1 MVLAKSVGVCVAFAV
16 LSAGPA
22 AQQPQQHGEHAA
34 PEKLGQVRFSTSCKG
49 VQAPFDRAV
58 ALLHSFSFS
67 TANKAFQDVAA
78 KDPACAMAYWGQAM
92 SLWTNPFGGIKSA
105 SVIANG
111 KPVIEKGLTVGSPTP
126 RERAYLAAVAEL
138 YKNAD
143 TVDHRTRIVN
153 YERAME
159 ALAKANPGDMEAQIF
174 YALAANQTALSTD
187 KTYAQQK
194 KAVAILQP
202 LYKKHP
208 DHPGLAHYLIHAN
221 DTPALAPAGLDAAQR
236 YASIAPSAP
245 HALHMPSH
253 TFTRVGYWKESVA
266 TNIRSAE
273 AAMRDGTF
281 AEALHAMDYEIY
293 AYLQMGMDK
302 KALAVRDD
310 APKVQAKLDVN
321 ALGGAAS
328 GATGLYATAAIP
340 ARYAMERGAWDEAAA
355 LAPRSGG
362 SPQADA
368 LIHFARAIGA
378 ARAGRPDAAAG
389 DLTQLEA
396 LRAKLVEMKDAYW
409 AEQVRIQREV
419 ATAWVGFAQ
428 GKRPEALDQLRKAA
442 DAEDATDKAAVSPGP
457 LAPAREQLGEMLL
470 ELKQA
475 AAALTEFEAVMK
487 KEPRRFRATYG
498 AAKAASLAGD
508 KVKARK
514 YFTDLLAIA
523 KTAETPVRPEIT
535 EARTF
540 IGAK

>member
-1 MVLAKSVGVCVAFAV
+1 MVSAKSVGICTAMAV
-16 LSAGPA
+16 LTAGLA
-22 AQQPQQHGEHAA
+22 ARQAQQHGEHAA
-34 PEKLGQVRFSTSCKG
+34 PEKLGQVRFTTSCKG
-49 VQAPFDRAV
+49 VQAEFDRAV

-67 TANKAFQDVAA
+67 AANKAFQDVAA
-78 KDPACAMAYWGQAM
+78 KDPTCAMAYWGQAM
-92 SLWTNPFGGIKSA
+92 SQWTNPFGGIKPPG
-105 SVIANG
+105 VIANG

-126 RERAYLAAVAEL
+126 RERAYLNAVAEL

-143 TVDHRTRIVN
+143 TVDHRTRILN
-153 YERAME
+153 YEHAME
-159 ALAKANPGDMEAQIF
+159 ALAKANPTDMEAQIF
-174 YALAANQTALSTD
+174 YALAANQTALLTD

-253 TFTRVGYWKESVA
+253 TFTRVGYWKESVD

-273 AAMRDGTF
+273 AAMKEGTV
-281 AEALHAMDYEIY
+281 AEALHAMDYEVY
-293 AYLQMGMDK
+293 AYLQMAMDR
-302 KALAVRDD
+302 KAVAVRDQVP
-310 APKVQAKLDVN
+310 AVMGKLDVN

-328 GATGLYATAAIP
+328 GVAGLYATAAIP
-340 ARYAMERGAWDEAAA
+340 ARYAMERGAWKEAAA
-355 LAPRSGG
+355 LATRTSG

-368 LIHFARAIGA
+368 LLHFARAIGA
-378 ARAGRPDAAAG
+378 ARAGTPDAAAA
-389 DLTQLEA
+389 DLAQLEA
-396 LRAKLVEMKDAYW
+396 LRVKLEGMKDPYW

-419 ATAWVGFAQ
+419 ASAWVAFAQ

-470 ELKQA
+470 AMNQP
-475 AAALTEFEAVMK
+475 AAALTELEAVMK

-498 AAKAASLAGD
+498 AGKAASLAGD

-514 YFTDLLAIA
+514 YFTELLAIA
-523 KTAETPVRPEIT
+523 KTAEAPARPEIT

-540 IGAK
+540 LGTK

>member
-1 MVLAKSVGVCVAFAV
+1 MVLVRSVGVCVAFAA
-16 LSAGPA
+16 LAAGPA

-34 PEKLGQVRFSTSCKG
+34 PEKLGQVHFATSCKG
-49 VQAPFDRAV
+49 VQPAFDRAV

-67 TANKAFQDVAA
+67 AANKAFQDVAA
-78 KDPACAMAYWGQAM
+78 KDPACAIAYWGQAM
-92 SLWTNPFGGIKSA
+92 SQWTNPFGGIKPPT
-105 SVIANG
+105 VIANG

-143 TVDHRTRIVN
+143 TVDHRTRITN

-159 ALAKANPGDMEAQIF
+159 GLAKANPDDMEAQIF
-174 YALAANQTALSTD
+174 YALAANQTALPTD

-194 KAVAILQP
+194 KAIAILQP

-221 DTPALAPAGLDAAQR
+221 DAPALAPAGLDAAQR

-253 TFTRVGYWKESVA
+253 TFTRVGYWKESVD
-266 TNIRSAE
+266 TNIRSAD

-293 AYLQMGMDK
+293 AYLQMGMDQ
-302 KALAVRDD
+302 KALAVRDE
-310 APKVQAKLDVN
+310 APKVFARLDVN

-328 GATGLYATAAIP
+328 GAGGLYATAAIP
-340 ARYAMERGAWDEAAA
+340 ARYAMERSDWNAAAA
-355 LAPRSGG
+355 LATRTTS

-368 LIHFARAIGA
+368 VTHYARAIGA
-378 ARAGRPDAAAG
+378 ARAGKPDAASA
-389 DLTQLEA
+389 DLAQLET
-396 LRAKLVEMKDAYW
+396 LRAKLADMKDASW

-419 ATAWVGFAQ
+419 ASAWVTYAKHMDAF
-428 GKRPEALDQLRKAA
+428 DQLRKAA

-457 LAPAREQLGEMLL
+457 LAPAREQLAEMLL
-470 ELKQA
+470 EHKQP

-508 KVKARK
+508 KVKART
-514 YFTDLLAIA
+514 YFAELLAIA
-523 KTAETPVRPEIT
+523 KTAEAPARPEIT

>member
-1 MVLAKSVGVCVAFAV
+1 MVIGKAALACTAAV
-16 LSAGPA
+16 LTTGALI
-22 AQQPQQHGEHAA
+22 AQQAQQHGEHAA
-34 PEKLGQVRFSTSCKG
+34 PEKLGQVHFATSCNKG
-49 VQAPFDRAV
+49 VQDAFDRGV

-67 TANKAFQDVAA
+67 TANKAFQDVLA
-78 KDPACAMAYWGQAM
+78 KDPTCAIAYWGQAM
-92 SLWTNPFGGIKSA
+92 AQWTNPFGGIKSPA
-105 SVIANG
+105 IIANG
-111 KPVIEKGLTVGSPTP
+111 KPVIEKGLTVGSPTA
-126 RERAYLAAVAEL
+126 RERAYLGAVAEL

-159 ALAKANPGDMEAQIF
+159 ALAKANPDDMEAQIF
-174 YALAANQTALSTD
+174 YALAANQTALPTD

-194 KAVAILQP
+194 KAVAILEP

-221 DTPALAPAGLDAAQR
+221 DAPALAPAGLDAAKR

-253 TFTRVGYWKESVA
+253 TFTRVGYWKESVD

-273 AAMRDGTF
+273 AAMRDGTV
-281 AEALHAMDYEIY
+281 AEALHAMDYEVY
-293 AYLQMGMDK
+293 AYLQMAMDK
-302 KALAVRDD
+302 KALAVRDEV
-310 APKVQAKLDVN
+310 PKAMGKLDVN

-328 GATGLYATAAIP
+328 GTAGLYANAAIP

-355 LAPRSGG
+355 LTPRASN
-362 SPQADA
+362 SAQADA
-368 LIHFARAIGA
+368 ITHFARAVGA
-378 ARAGRPDAAAG
+378 ARAGRPDAAAA
-389 DLTQLEA
+389 DLAQLET
-396 LRAKLVEMKDAYW
+396 LRARLEAAKDPYW
-409 AEQVRIQREV
+409 TEQVRIQREV
-419 ATAWVGFAQ
+419 ASAWVAYARKQDARG
-428 GKRPEALDQLRKAA
+428 QLRKAA

-470 ELKQA
+470 ELKEA

-514 YFTDLLAIA
+514 YFTELLAIA
-523 KTAETPVRPEIT
+523 KTAEAPARPEIA
-535 EARTF
+535 EARKF
-540 IGAK
+540 VAAK

>member
-1 MVLAKSVGVCVAFAV
+1 MVSAKSVGICTAMAV
-16 LSAGPA
+16 LTAGLA
-22 AQQPQQHGEHAA
+22 ARQAQQHGEHAA
-34 PEKLGQVRFSTSCKG
+34 PEKLGQVRFTTSCKG
-49 VQAPFDRAV
+49 VQAEFDRAV

-67 TANKAFQDVAA
+67 AANKAFQDVAA
-78 KDPACAMAYWGQAM
+78 KDPTCAMAYWGQAM
-92 SLWTNPFGGIKSA
+92 SQWTNPFGGIKPPG
-105 SVIANG
+105 VIANG

-126 RERAYLAAVAEL
+126 RERAYLNAVAEL

-143 TVDHRTRIVN
+143 TVDHRTRILN

-159 ALAKANPGDMEAQIF
+159 ALAKANPTDMEAQIF
-174 YALAANQTALSTD
+174 YALAANQTALLTD
-187 KTYAQQK
+187 KTYTQQK

-253 TFTRVGYWKESVA
+253 TFTRVGYWKESVD

-273 AAMRDGTF
+273 AAMKEGTV
-281 AEALHAMDYEIY
+281 AEALHAMDYEVY
-293 AYLQMGMDK
+293 AYLQMAMDR
-302 KALAVRDD
+302 KAMAVRDQVP
-310 APKVQAKLDVN
+310 AVMGKLDVN

-328 GATGLYATAAIP
+328 GVAGLYANAAIP
-340 ARYAMERGAWDEAAA
+340 ARYAMERGAWEEAAA
-355 LAPRSGG
+355 LKPSASS

-368 LIHFARAIGA
+368 ITHFARAIGA
-378 ARAGRPDAAAG
+378 ARAARPDAAAA
-389 DLTQLEA
+389 DLAQLET
-396 LRAKLVEMKDAYW
+396 LRAKLEGMKDPYW
-409 AEQVRIQREV
+409 AEQVRIQKEV
-419 ATAWVGFAQ
+419 ASAWVAYA
-428 GKRPEALDQLRKAA
+428 KHLDARDQLRKAA

-470 ELKQA
+470 ELKDA
-475 AAALTEFEAVMK
+475 AAALVEFEAVMK

-514 YFTDLLAIA
+514 YFTELLAIA
-523 KTAETPVRPEIT
+523 KTAEPPARPEIT

-540 IGAK
+540 LGTK

>member
-1 MVLAKSVGVCVAFAV
+1 MVSAKSVGICTAMAV
-16 LSAGPA
+16 LTAGLA
-22 AQQPQQHGEHAA
+22 AQQPQPHGEHAA
-34 PEKLGQVRFSTSCKG
+34 PEKLGQVRFTTSCKG
-49 VQAPFDRAV
+49 VQAEFDRGV

-67 TANKAFQDVAA
+67 TANKAFQDVLA
-78 KDPACAMAYWGQAM
+78 KDSTCAMAYWGQAM
-92 SLWTNPFGGIKSA
+92 AQWTNPFGGIKPPA
-105 SVIANG
+105 VIANG

-126 RERAYLAAVAEL
+126 RERAYLNAVAEL

-143 TVDHRTRIVN
+143 TVDHRTRILN

-159 ALAKANPGDMEAQIF
+159 ALAKANPTDMEAQIF
-174 YALAANQTALSTD
+174 YALAANQTALLTD
-187 KTYAQQK
+187 KTYTQQK

-253 TFTRVGYWKESVA
+253 TFTRVGYWKESVD

-273 AAMRDGTF
+273 AAMKEGTV
-281 AEALHAMDYEIY
+281 AEALHAMDYEVY
-293 AYLQMGMDK
+293 AYLQMAMDR
-302 KALAVRDD
+302 KAIAVRDQV
-310 APKVQAKLDVN
+310 PTVMGKLDVN

-328 GATGLYATAAIP
+328 GVAGLYANAAIP
-340 ARYAMERGAWDEAAA
+340 ARYAMERGAWEEAAA
-355 LAPRSGG
+355 LTPRASS

-368 LIHFARAIGA
+368 ITHFARAIGA
-378 ARAGRPDAAAG
+378 ARAARPDAAAA
-389 DLTQLEA
+389 DLAQLET
-396 LRAKLVEMKDAYW
+396 LRAKLEGMKDPYW
-409 AEQVRIQREV
+409 TEQVRIQKEV
-419 ATAWVGFAQ
+419 ASAWVAYAKHQ
-428 GKRPEALDQLRKAA
+428 DARDQLRKAA

-470 ELKQA
+470 ELKEA
-475 AAALTEFEAVMK
+475 AAALAEFEAVMK

-498 AAKAASLAGD
+498 AARAASLAGD

-514 YFTDLLAIA
+514 YFTELLAIA
-523 KTAETPVRPEIT
+523 KTAEAPARPEIT

-540 IGAK
+540 LGTK